1 MGNCENDANS
11 QEARRWPSSTS
22 FVIGGVYDTRVP
34 PGPSASTVR
43 LSLGSIS
50 GGASSTLI
58 LNVPVTEWLSLSCA
72 SQFTVVVPCGKL
84 PDWLVHATGSTP
96 SCGSVAVAVKYTTAP
111 SRESANFVMSSGTS
125 ITGLAPSGMLKYAH
139 VAAFA
144 AAGVSSSGDGD
155 LSVARSH
162 ILT

>member
-72 SQFTVVVPCGKL
+72 SQVTLVVPRGNV
-84 PDWLVHATGSTP
+84 PGDWGVQVTCSAP
-96 SCGSVAVAVKYTTAP
+96 SCGSLAVASKLTSAP
-111 SRESANFVMSSGTS
+111 SRESAKRVMSSGTS
-125 ITGLAPSGMLKYAH
+125 I
-139 VAAFA
+139 
-144 AAGVSSSGDGD
+144 
-155 LSVARSH
+155 
-162 ILT
+162 